1 MIKGKKCKI
10 GGGLQLKAQ
19 SHVGA
24 FAFIAKYRGTAI
36 ECASCG
42 TAGESSLQKA
52 FRTLL
57 DWQGEDVRGA
67 VVGPFVSFV
76 LLIAQ
81 GHFFDHEVFCKITSP
96 IPHFFL
102 LVCSL
107 VSS

>member
-1 MIKGKKCKI
+1 MIKGKKCKF
-10 GGGLQLKAQ
+10 GSGLQLKAQ

-57 DWQGEDVRGA
+57 DRQGEGVRGA
-67 VVGPFVSFV
+67 AEGPFVSFV
-76 LLIAQ
+76 LLIA
-81 GHFFDHEVFCKITSP
+81 
-96 IPHFFL
+96 
-102 LVCSL
+102 
-107 VSS
+107 